1 MAPTAAGDSV
11 KTLASLGVAFAVA
24 LAVIPAAI
32 CCIPPTKPT
41 TPPVTTQQVYDALVD
56 SGCLAADPVGGVDFL
71 AAERTLPEH
80 AKWLDC
86 LYDGGSISLCKP
98 CAAAGT
104 KP

>member
-11 KTLASLGVAFAVA
+11 RTLATLGVVFAAA

-32 CCIPPTKPT
+32 CCIPPSKPAKL
-41 TPPVTTQQVYDALVD
+41 VTATDVYLELLDA
-56 SGCLAADPVGGVDFL
+56 GCMAADPVGGVSFI
-71 AAERTLPEH
+71 AAEHTLPDEEL
-80 AKWLDC
+80 WLKC
-86 LYDGGSISLCKP
+86 LFDGGSISLCKP